1 MTYIVIDGGTTNTRI
16 NLVTDN
22 AVIDTVKLNQGA
34 RSAIDAKE
42 SLASAISRAISDIL
56 TRNGVKVSAVK
67 RILASGMITSEFGLY
82 KVDHIVAPAG
92 IPELHSGMKEVVLH
106 EISPI
111 PFVFVSGVKTA
122 PVSLE
127 AADMM
132 RGEETEL
139 MGILNATNEESVY
152 ILPGS
157 HSKIIFTDA
166 KGKIVNFYTML
177 TGEMLASLSQNTI
190 LKDAVD
196 LYGGNTDSEYLVKG
210 YEYALANG
218 LNEALFKTRILK
230 NLFGANTDQT
240 YSFFSGAV
248 LSGEVKKI
256 LSLGAKSIYIAGRSE
271 IKEQLR
277 ILISTDKTV
286 SVIEIDDKTA
296 AQATVNGILKI
307 YEYTEN

>member
-16 NLVTDN
+16 NLVTDS

-42 SLASAISRAISDIL
+42 SLASAISKAITDIL
-56 TRNGVKVSAVK
+56 ARNSVEISAVK

-92 IPELHSGMKEVVLH
+92 IPELHNAMKEVVLP
-106 EISPI
+106 EISTI

-122 PVSLE
+122 PTSLE
-127 AADMM
+127 VADMM

-139 MGILNATNEESVY
+139 MGIMNATNEESVY

-166 KGKIVNFYTML
+166 HGKIVNFYTML

-196 LYGGNTDSEYLVKG
+196 LYGGNTDPEYLVKG
-210 YEYALANG
+210 YEYSLANG
-218 LNEALFKTRILK
+218 LNETLFKTRILK

-240 YSFFSGAV
+240 YS
-248 LSGEVKKI
+248 
-256 LSLGAKSIYIAGRSE
+256 
-271 IKEQLR
+271 
-277 ILISTDKTV
+277 
-286 SVIEIDDKTA
+286 
-296 AQATVNGILKI
+296 
-307 YEYTEN
+307 